1 MDRRGPRRGLCRN
14 QPLVI
19 EKRTAIG
26 RVEKIITEREL
37 LCQLALRQIRRIDI
51 GKNETRIVAPRN
63 KLAEVV
69 LLCLERAIV
78 DLQLLGIKAMNY
90 VSGLDVRVDVVGK
103 IERKRW

>member
-1 MDRRGPRRGLCRN
+1 M
-14 QPLVI
+14 
-19 EKRTAIG
+19 E
-26 RVEKIITEREL
+26 EIITEREL

-51 GKNETRIVAPRN
+51 GKNETGIVAPGH

-78 DLQLLGIKAMNY
+78 DLQLLGIKPMNY
-90 VSGLDVRVDVVGK
+90 ISGLGARVDVVGK